1 MEPTPVAR
9 HFRSVIGRAVREG
22 RLAIGWSQKEL
33 SRAAGLS
40 TGMVAAVELGSVNV
54 TVDTS
59 GRLLS
64 MLGLAVELRIDTP
77 FADPRPRDAG
87 HARSVA
93 HVQRRLEAAGWLV
106 QREVEVVHARS
117 HGWIDV
123 LAFQPATGI
132 LLVIEVKTEIHDL
145 GRIERTLGWYGREA
159 WRVAQR
165 LGWRP
170 RTIRPWLLILAS
182 EANDERIH
190 DNREPLAQSFP
201 SRGMDMLDPASRRPG
216 LALIDPR
223 SHRREWLMQARSD
236 GRRRPVPYRDYAH
249 FIRGRGR

>member
-159 WRVAQR
+159 WPAARR
-165 LGWRP
+165 LGWRL
-170 RTIRPWLLILAS
+170 RIARPWLLVLAT
-182 EANDERIH
+182 EVNEERIR
-190 DNREPLAQSFP
+190 DNRALLAQSFP
-201 SRGMDMLDPASRRPG
+201 SRGLTMLDRRP
-216 LALIDPR
+216 AVR
-223 SHRREWLMQARSD
+223 AWR
-236 GRRRPVPYRDYAH
+236 
-249 FIRGRGR
+249 